1 MIPII
6 VYSLCVLTCWA
17 CAFLLWR
24 GYRTSRSPLLMWGAI
39 CFLFLGIANLL
50 LFADLIIYPDAN
62 LQVIR
67 NLVTLVGL
75 VIFIAGLVFKT
86 N

>member
-6 VYSLCVLTCWA
+6 VYSLCILTCWA

-24 GYRTSRSPLLMWGAI
+24 GYRTSHAPLLMWGSI
-39 CFLFLGIANLL
+39 CFLVLGIANLL
-50 LFADLIIYPDAN
+50 LFADLIVYPDAN
-62 LQVIR
+62 LLVIR
-67 NLVTLVGL
+67 NLVTLLGL
-75 VIFIAGLVFKT
+75 VIFIFGLVFKA

>member
-1 MIPII
+1 MIPIVI
-6 VYSLCVLTCWA
+6 YSLCILTCWA

-24 GYRTSRSPLLMWGAI
+24 AHSRRRSSLLLWSAV

-50 LFADLIIYPDAN
+50 LFADLILYPGAN
-62 LQVIR
+62 LLALR
-67 NLVTLVGL
+67 NAVTLAGL
-75 VIFIAGLVFKT
+75 VIFIAGLVFEA